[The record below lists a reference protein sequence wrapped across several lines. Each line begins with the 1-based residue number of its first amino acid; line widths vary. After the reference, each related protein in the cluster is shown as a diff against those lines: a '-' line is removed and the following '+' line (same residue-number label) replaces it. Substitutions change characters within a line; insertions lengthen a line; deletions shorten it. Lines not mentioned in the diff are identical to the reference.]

1 MVKPVNQIKW
11 TRNARKRLKEI
22 KLYFEENVNDNVADK
37 IVLQITSAVFRLYD
51 NPNLGMRELTLCN
64 SSIVYRY
71 LVEGNYKIIY
81 KQRGAV
87 IYILTVFDCRQS
99 PDKLFEDIPLK

>member
-81 KQRGAV
+81 KQRGTV

>member
-11 TRNARKRLKEI
+11 TRKARKRLKEI
-22 KLYFEENVNDNVADK
+22 KLYFKENVNDNVAEK
-37 IVLQITSAVFRLYD
+37 VILLITSAVFRLYD
-51 NPNLGMRELTLCN
+51 NPNLGAKELLLCN

-81 KQRGAV
+81 KQKGSV
-87 IYILTVFDCRQS
+87 IYILTVFDCRQK
-99 PDKLFEDIPLK
+99 PDKLFDDIPLK

>member
-1 MVKPVNQIKW
+1 MVKPINQIKW

-37 IVLQITSAVFRLYD
+37 IILQITSAVFRLYD

>member
-37 IVLQITSAVFRLYD
+37 IILQITSAVFRLYD